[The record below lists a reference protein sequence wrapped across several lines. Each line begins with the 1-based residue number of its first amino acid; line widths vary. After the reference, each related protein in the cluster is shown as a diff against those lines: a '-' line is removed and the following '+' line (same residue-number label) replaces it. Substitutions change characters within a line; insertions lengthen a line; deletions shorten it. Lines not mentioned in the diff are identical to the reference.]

1 MPLEHCELHQS
12 CWSGATAA
20 SPHPG
25 SLEMLRI
32 IQGVQSSYLRTF
44 SASSPNSNGLTG
56 INPVKLSVQRNT
68 CLTEQEISL
77 RAIPGRTGERSGYQ
91 ALTALHLIDL
101 KDSFSAEGSQGIS
114 LTR

>member
-12 CWSGATAA
+12 CWSQATAA

-56 INPVKLSVQRNT
+56 IHPVKLSVQHN
-68 CLTEQEISL
+68 
-77 RAIPGRTGERSGYQ
+77 
-91 ALTALHLIDL
+91 TALQSRKYLSEQFL
-101 KDSFSAEGSQGIS
+101 GEQGRDQVIKP
-114 LTR
+114 